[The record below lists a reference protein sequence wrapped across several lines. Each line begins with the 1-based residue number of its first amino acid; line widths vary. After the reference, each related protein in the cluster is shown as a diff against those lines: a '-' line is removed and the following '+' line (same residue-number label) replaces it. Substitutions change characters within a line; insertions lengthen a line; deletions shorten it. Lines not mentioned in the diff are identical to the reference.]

1 MRVLHYVDESN
12 LAWGETWVQLLA
24 GLSERGVENFVA
36 CRDYGTL
43 TERLEKAG
51 IEFGLCR
58 PLSQALPFTN
68 RQLGKFID
76 GFRPDLIHTRLSSA
90 AKIGGW
96 WGKHKRIPVLQ
107 TIDKYPKLKYHKDG
121 DFFAACS
128 SSVRD
133 YFISLGVPMEKIT
146 VVHNPIDVSKYTRD
160 ESVRREVRTSYNVA
174 DGVKIVL
181 AAGRFVD
188 WKGFDVLIRGY
199 DLYLTE
205 HEEDAA
211 KSILWIVGG
220 GEEKE
225 KLTSLATNARFR
237 DRIKIFPFAQDVRP
251 YMWAA
256 DLFVLPSKTPEPFG
270 IVLLEAMACG
280 LPAIAT
286 KAGGPLD
293 IIEDGVN
300 GWFAQAGSEKS
311 MAERLGCVLSGAL
324 SHELSSAA
332 SARAAQFGME
342 RIASETLTLYG
353 EIVEK
358 YKLRHISA

>member
-1 MRVLHYVDESN
+1 MKVLHYVDESN

-24 GLSERGVENFVA
+24 ELAMHGVENFVA

-43 TERLEKAG
+43 TERLAKNG
-51 IEFGLCR
+51 IRFGLCR
-58 PLSQALPFTN
+58 PVSQMLPFTN
-68 RQLGKFID
+68 TKLGGFID
-76 GFRPDLIHTRLSSA
+76 EFKPDLIHTRLSSA

-96 WGKHKRIPVLQ
+96 WGKHKHIPVLQ

-133 YFISLGVPMEKIT
+133 YFVSLGVPREKIA
-146 VVHNPIDVSKYTRD
+146 VVHNPIDVSKYARD
-160 ESVRREVRTSYNVA
+160 ETVRHEIRSSYNVA

-188 WKGFDVLIRGY
+188 WKGFDVLIKGY
-199 DLYLTE
+199 DLYLSE
-205 HEEDAA
+205 HEEDAD
-211 KSILWIVGG
+211 KSLFWLIGD

-225 KLTSLATNARFR
+225 KLTNLAANARFS
-237 DRIKIFPFAQDVRP
+237 DRIKIFPFAKDVRP

-286 KAGGPLD
+286 NAGGPLD
-293 IIEDGVN
+293 IIEEGVS
-300 GWFAQAGSEKS
+300 GWFAEPGDYASIAESLKRALASGDAAANMAKHALQRASVFNIHDICAATIKLYEKVIW
-311 MAERLGCVLSGAL
+311 CD
-324 SHELSSAA
+324 
-332 SARAAQFGME
+332 
-342 RIASETLTLYG
+342 
-353 EIVEK
+353 K
-358 YKLRHISA
+358 